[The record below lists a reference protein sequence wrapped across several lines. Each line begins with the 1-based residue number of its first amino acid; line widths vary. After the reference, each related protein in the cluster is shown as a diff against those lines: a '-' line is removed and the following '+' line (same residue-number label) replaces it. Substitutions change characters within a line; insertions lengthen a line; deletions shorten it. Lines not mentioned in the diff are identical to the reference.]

1 MSYGELNQSEK
12 CKETQFHL
20 LSSLNMCSIGGGG
33 LLTVGAGLPFPGSK
47 AETSSSGPGLM
58 VNLLKN
64 VLIVMN
70 MRSLPNYLPGHTMT
84 PVLNGI
90 NRLCVG

>member
-12 CKETQFHL
+12 CKETQFNL
-20 LSSLNMCSIGGGG
+20 LSSVNMCLIGGGV
-33 LLTVGAGLPFPGSK
+33 LTVGAGLPFPGSK

-90 NRLCVG
+90 NRLRVG